1 MAIRRIYALGM
12 GHNRI
17 DSEREMTDITDK
29 LMEWEGT
36 EIICIK
42 KMLLSR
48 NLENRC
54 GCERCEEERE
64 RLLSNE
70 NPSPS
75 Q

>member
-1 MAIRRIYALGM
+1 
-12 GHNRI
+12 
-17 DSEREMTDITDK
+17 MTDITDK

-54 GCERCEEERE
+54 GCERCEKERE
-64 RLLSNE
+64 KLLK
-70 NPSPS
+70 NP
-75 Q
+75 